1 MPEATDEMIV
11 LELKTLIKKGMSSKN
26 AIKEVALKLEAPK
39 NRVYK
44 LYTECVL

>member
-1 MPEATDEMIV
+1 
-11 LELKTLIKKGMSSKN
+11 MSSKN

-44 LYTECVL
+44 LYTECVFIKSERKRTHAKRL